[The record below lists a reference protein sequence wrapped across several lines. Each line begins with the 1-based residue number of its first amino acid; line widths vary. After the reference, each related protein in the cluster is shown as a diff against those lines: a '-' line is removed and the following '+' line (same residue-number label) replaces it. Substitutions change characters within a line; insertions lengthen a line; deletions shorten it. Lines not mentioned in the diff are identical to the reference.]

1 MNMGRNITIQE
12 ITQKPI
18 EENVCEIIERK
29 GRGHP
34 DYIADSM
41 SEVVSVALCKYYK
54 KTFGTI
60 FHHNVDK
67 ALVVGG
73 RANPFFGGGEVCEP
87 IQIIVAG
94 RAVIEVLEGGKVVP
108 IPIGSVVLEAM
119 NSFLEKNFRFLN
131 RDHHVICNYMIRRG
145 SVDLIT
151 TFDANQEIPL
161 SNDTSFGVGYAPLSQ
176 TEKFVFETERYLN
189 SFQVKKELPEIG
201 EDIKVMALRRDKH
214 IDLTISVPQIS
225 SLTPD
230 LEHYLSIKEE
240 IKERV
245 ADLGSKISIHP
256 TDVYVNTADVP
267 EKNIVYLTVT
277 GTSAEQGDDG
287 NTGRGNRANGL
298 ITPGRPMSLEATAG
312 KNPVNHVGKIYNVL
326 ANQIS
331 HKVYN
336 ELKGIE
342 EVYIKILS
350 QIGKPIDRPLV
361 ADVQLIL
368 EKGSS
373 LREISNDIEGI
384 VDEEFTNIKQI
395 TSAIIEGKI
404 KLF

>member
-1 MNMGRNITIQE
+1 MERNITIQR
-12 ITQKPI
+12 ITQTPI
-18 EENVCEIIERK
+18 EERFIEIIERK

-54 KTFGTI
+54 KNFGVI

-67 ALVVGG
+67 SLVVGG

-94 RAVIEVLEGGKVVP
+94 RAIIEVLEDGKIIP
-108 IPIGSVVLEAM
+108 IPIGSIVLKAM

-131 RDHHVICNYMIRRG
+131 RDQHVICNYMIRRG
-145 SVDLIT
+145 SVDLVT
-151 TFDANQEIPL
+151 TFDSSEVMPL
-161 SNDTSFGVGYAPLSQ
+161 SNDTSFGIGYAPLSQ
-176 TEKFVFETERYLN
+176 TERLVFETEMYLN
-189 SFQVKKELPEIG
+189 SNRIKKELPGIG
-201 EDIKVMALRRDKH
+201 EDIKVMALRKDKH
-214 IDLTISVPQIS
+214 IDLTISAPQIS
-225 SLTPD
+225 SLTPN

-240 IKERV
+240 IKDRV
-245 ADLGSKISIHP
+245 ANFGVGITKYPI
-256 TDVYVNTADVP
+256 DVFVNTADVP
-267 EKNIVYLTVT
+267 ERNVVYLTVT

-298 ITPGRPMSLEATAG
+298 ITPGRPMSLEAAAG

-326 ANQIS
+326 AELIAN
-331 HKVYN
+331 KVYK
-336 ELKGIE
+336 EVMGIQE
-342 EVYIKILS
+342 IYVKILS
-350 QIGKPIDRPLV
+350 QIGKPIDYPLV
-361 ADVQLIL
+361 ADTQLIL

-373 LREISNDIEGI
+373 LKMINNDVKSI
-384 VDEEFTNIKQI
+384 VDEELAKIKQV
-395 TSAIIEGKI
+395 TNAIIEGKV